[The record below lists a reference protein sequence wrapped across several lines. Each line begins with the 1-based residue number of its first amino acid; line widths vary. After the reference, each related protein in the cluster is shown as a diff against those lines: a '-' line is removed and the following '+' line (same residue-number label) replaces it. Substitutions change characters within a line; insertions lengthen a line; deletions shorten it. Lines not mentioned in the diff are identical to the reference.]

1 MGTALLLSMGGAC
14 AAQPIAAAPERS
26 ARMAP
31 GSAAAATYGRRDDVL
46 RLAFDLARTH
56 ELDPE
61 WVASTLSQARRV
73 PAVMRLIM
81 PAAPGQAKSW
91 QAYRERFIE
100 PRRIQAGLAFW
111 DAHEPLLERV
121 RQRFGVPPELVVGII
136 GVETFYGKH
145 RGGFRVLD
153 ALATLSLDFPTGRS
167 DRSAFFRD
175 ELGHFLVWARREALA
190 PTAVKGS
197 YAGAIGLGQ
206 FMPGS
211 ILRHA
216 IDFDG
221 DGHVDMGHS
230 AADVIG
236 SIANFLVNH
245 GWLAHEPTDFRVQ
258 APTDPQQLAAL
269 LAPDIEPT
277 FSAAQFAEHGARLDD
292 GGSRYGGPMALVEL
306 HNGNA
311 SPSYVAGTRNFQVVT
326 MYNRSAYYAL
336 AVIELGRAV
345 ADRRALR
352 TVATGDAP
360 R

>member
-1 MGTALLLSMGGAC
+1 VGTALLFVIGGAL
-14 AAQPIAAAPERS
+14 AAQPVAAAPERS
-26 ARMAP
+26 ARTTP
-31 GSAAAATYGRRDDVL
+31 GSAAAATYGRRHDVL
-46 RLAFDLARTH
+46 RLAAELARTH
-56 ELDPE
+56 ELDAD
-61 WVASTLSQARRV
+61 WVASTLAQARRI
-73 PAVMRLIM
+73 PAVTRLIM
-81 PAAPGQAKSW
+81 PAAPGQPKSW
-91 QAYRERFIE
+91 QTYRNRFIE
-100 PRRIQAGLAFW
+100 PRRIHAGLAFW
-111 DAHEPLLERV
+111 DTHEPWLEKA
-121 RQRFGVPPELVVGII
+121 RQRYGVPPELVVGVI
-136 GVETFYGKH
+136 GVETYYGRH

-175 ELGHFLVWARREALA
+175 ELGHFLVWARRERLA
-190 PTAVKGS
+190 PAAVKGS

-221 DGHVDMGHS
+221 DRRVDMGHS

-292 GGSRYGGPMALVEL
+292 AGSRYGGPMALVEL

-326 MYNRSAYYAL
+326 TYNRSAYYAM

-345 ADRRALR
+345 ANRRALR
-352 TVATGDAP
+352 TAATGDAP

>member
-1 MGTALLLSMGGAC
+1 MLLLAIGVAS
-14 AAQPIAAAPERS
+14 AAQPIAATPERS
-26 ARMAP
+26 ARTMP
-31 GSAAAATYGRRDDVL
+31 GSPAVATYGRRHDVL
-46 RLAFDLARTH
+46 RLASELARTH
-56 ELDPE
+56 ELDAD
-61 WVASTLSQARRV
+61 WVASTLAQARRV

-91 QAYRERFIE
+91 RAYRERFIE
-100 PRRIQAGLAFW
+100 PRRIQAGLDFW
-111 DAHEPLLERV
+111 DAHEPWLERV
-121 RQRFGVPPELVVGII
+121 RQRYGVPPELVVGII
-136 GVETFYGKH
+136 GVETFYGRH

-175 ELGHFLVWARREALA
+175 ELGHFLVWARREGLA
-190 PTAVKGS
+190 PKAVKGS

-221 DGHVDMGHS
+221 DGHVDMDRS

-236 SIANFLVNH
+236 SIASFLVNH
-245 GWLAHEPTDFRVQ
+245 GWLAQEPTDFTVQ
-258 APTDPQQLAAL
+258 VPTDPPKLAAL
-269 LAPDIEPT
+269 LAPDIQPT
-277 FSAAQFAEHGARLDD
+277 FSAAQFAEHGARLDEP
-292 GGSRYGGPMALVEL
+292 GSRHSGPLALVEL
-306 HNGNA
+306 HNGDA
-311 SPSYVAGTRNFQVVT
+311 PPSYVAGTRNFQVVT
-326 MYNRSAYYAL
+326 MYNRSAYYAM

-352 TVATGDAP
+352 TAATGGAP

>member
-1 MGTALLLSMGGAC
+1 MVLLLAVGGAS
-14 AAQPIAAAPERS
+14 AAQPIATAPERS
-26 ARMAP
+26 ARTAP
-31 GSAAAATYGRRDDVL
+31 RSAAEATYGRRDNVL
-46 RLAFDLARTH
+46 RLASDLARAH
-56 ELDPE
+56 GLDAD
-61 WVASTLSQARRV
+61 WVASTLAQARRV

-100 PRRIQAGLAFW
+100 PRRIQAGLDFW
-111 DAHEPLLERV
+111 DAHEPWLERA
-121 RQRFGVPPELVVGII
+121 RQRYGVPPELVVGII
-136 GVETFYGKH
+136 GVETFYGRY

-153 ALATLSLDFPTGRS
+153 ALATLSLDFPAGRS

-175 ELGHFLVWARREALA
+175 ELGHFLVWTRREDLA

-216 IDFDG
+216 IDFDD

-230 AADVIG
+230 APDVIG

-245 GWLAHEPTDFRVQ
+245 GWLVQEPTDFTVQ
-258 APTDPQQLAAL
+258 VPTDPQGLAAL
-269 LAPDIEPT
+269 LEPDIEPT

-292 GGSRYGGPMALVEL
+292 AGGRYAGPLALVEL
-306 HNGNA
+306 HNGDA
-311 SPSYVAGTRNFQVVT
+311 PPSYVAGTRNFQVVT
-326 MYNRSAYYAL
+326 MYNRSSYYAM

-345 ADRRALR
+345 ASRRALR
-352 TVATGDAP
+352 TAATGDAP